1 MNLGGIYLAERGLLP
16 ESAAMYGIEI
26 DPVPQRKLCIERLG
40 EKCVPLW
47 SLAQEVLWFPVYN
60 ASGATVSW
68 IARPLPTLE
77 SGPKFVTPVDGTGP
91 PFIPKPVYAVKDK
104 PATPLIITEGPL
116 KAAVCTQAGFAAIG
130 LNGVWSAAEKN
141 VELKLRLRQDLR
153 DFDWRGRKVYIC
165 FDADATTN
173 PDVRHAAIR
182 LFILL
187 SESGAEVFQLT
198 SWDLEQGK
206 GIDDYLVAASKEDS
220 TKPSEILTMLV
231 DDASLFIDTIQPTKP
246 ELDCVV
252 SELIKI
258 DLPKIYQSQLSKE
271 LAQRLNVRVDD
282 LRQVT
287 RSKDEGSAHTVS
299 FESEVEP
306 WPEPVSGALLL
317 DALEHIIAEHIIME
331 AEARVLVALWIL
343 LTYLESEVETLPI
356 LSITS
361 PTKRCGKTRLMA
373 ILIGWCPGR
382 CPPPM

>member
-1 MNLGGIYLAERGLLP
+1 
-16 ESAAMYGIEI
+16 
-26 DPVPQRKLCIERLG
+26 
-40 EKCVPLW
+40 
-47 SLAQEVLWFPVYN
+47 
-60 ASGATVSW
+60 
-68 IARPLPTLE
+68 
-77 SGPKFVTPVDGTGP
+77 
-91 PFIPKPVYAVKDK
+91 
-104 PATPLIITEGPL
+104 
-116 KAAVCTQAGFAAIG
+116 
-130 LNGVWSAAEKN
+130 
-141 VELKLRLRQDLR
+141 RQDLR

-271 LAQRLNVRVDD
+271 LAQRLNVRVD
-282 LRQVT
+282 
-287 RSKDEGSAHTVS
+287 
-299 FESEVEP
+299 
-306 WPEPVSGALLL
+306 
-317 DALEHIIAEHIIME
+317 
-331 AEARVLVALWIL
+331 
-343 LTYLESEVETLPI
+343 
-356 LSITS
+356 
-361 PTKRCGKTRLMA
+361 
-373 ILIGWCPGR
+373 
-382 CPPPM
+382 